1 MISRVTH
8 RSVVNIQE
16 YTLCVFAIKKAAW
29 PRGKQTRNADSSC
42 LNAVYFLSLSL
53 VQCVRFGAGSLKKE
67 ERSFC
72 VILLMYVRVL
82 QSKQVTRYFR
92 SSSGDNIGGGG
103 SATRLRRSDVFHQV

>member
-16 YTLCVFAIKKAAW
+16 YTLCVFGIKKAAW
-29 PRGKQTRNADSSC
+29 SRGEQTRNAASSC

-67 ERSFC
+67 EISHFTDVCTRSPIEAGHK
-72 VILLMYVRVL
+72 IL
-82 QSKQVTRYFR
+82 S
-92 SSSGDNIGGGG
+92 
-103 SATRLRRSDVFHQV
+103 